1 MDSVLPHVYL
11 SDIDK
16 ERFVIE
22 TARAPEVTIET
33 LQSVLDF
40 CYEHTVQLLIAR
52 CNASD
57 LKTVQAMESNGFFLT
72 DTLLYYQCDILTTP
86 AARNVPHINISPV
99 HPGEEDMVKN
109 MAYEAF
115 RGYVGHY
122 HADPKLDRQKC
133 DEAYASWAYR
143 SCIRKDIADQVL
155 VAKQDGSLK
164 GFIVLKMHKPEAGQL
179 VLNAV
184 HPEAQGS
191 GVYSALVSA
200 AKEWCFQQGAKRITT
215 STHLPNIAVQKVWAR
230 HGFWLTHADC
240 TFHKW
245 FD

>member
-1 MDSVLPHVYL
+1 MDSLSSQVFL
-11 SDIDK
+11 SDIDTG
-16 ERFVIE
+16 RFGIQ
-22 TARAPEVTIET
+22 TARAAQVTVDT

-40 CYEHTVQLLIAR
+40 CYAHNVKLLIAR
-52 CNASD
+52 CDAND

-86 AARNVPHINISPV
+86 EPHTHPHIHIAPV
-99 HPGEEDMVKN
+99 RPGEEDLVKKL
-109 MAYEAF
+109 AVESF
-115 RGYVGHY
+115 HGYVGHY
-122 HADPKLDRQKC
+122 HADPRLEKRKC
-133 DEAYASWAYR
+133 DEAYASWAYS
-143 SCIRKDIADQVL
+143 SCIRKDIADEVL
-155 VAKQDGSLK
+155 VAEQDGSLK
-164 GFIVLKMHKPEAGQL
+164 GFVVLKLYTPEEGQL

-184 HPEAQGS
+184 HPEAQSS
-191 GVYSALVSA
+191 GVYFALVSA
-200 AKEWCFQQGAKRITT
+200 AMLWCFQQGAKRITT

>member
-1 MDSVLPHVYL
+1 MDSLSSQVFL
-11 SDIDK
+11 SDIDTG
-16 ERFVIE
+16 RFGVQ
-22 TARAPEVTIET
+22 TARAAQVTVDT

-40 CYEHTVQLLIAR
+40 CHAHNVKLLIAR
-52 CNASD
+52 CDAND
-57 LKTVQAMESNGFFLT
+57 LKTIQAMESNGFFLT
-72 DTLLYYQCDILTTP
+72 DTLLYYQCDIHQAPKFPVLSKGLI
-86 AARNVPHINISPV
+86 RPV
-99 HPGEEDMVKN
+99 HPGEAQMVKN
-109 MAYEAF
+109 LAIEAF

-122 HADPKLDRQKC
+122 HADPRLDQKQC

-143 SCIRKDIADQVL
+143 SCLQKDIADQVL
-155 VAKQDGSLK
+155 VAEQDGSLK
-164 GFIVLKMHKPEAGQL
+164 GFVVLKLHTPEEGQL

-184 HPEAQGS
+184 HPEAQSS
-191 GVYSALVSA
+191 GVYFALVSA
-200 AKEWCFQQGAKRITT
+200 AMLWCFQQGAKRITT